1 MGGYRILNYADENG
15 QARPGLGI
23 GDDVVDLARSV
34 EAFEKATGR
43 SAGFSTASTLTLLE
57 KWDDAEPVLDAIAE
71 GAGDAR
77 SQPVSDPTI
86 LAPLLY
92 PGAIYNAAA
101 NYTDHQKEMNQGKS
115 LDKSETTPYFFL
127 KSGPHCV
134 IGPDA
139 DIRLPR
145 VSQQVDW
152 EAELGV
158 VIGRPARNVSV
169 ENALDY
175 VAGYTIFNDLS
186 ARDLSPPKGRRWLT
200 DWFVHKNFDG
210 SGPLGPWII
219 PASDIPDPHDI
230 SIKLWV
236 NDELMQD
243 SNSKYLFFNINEQI
257 EYISRRLTMR
267 PGDVIATGTPS
278 GVGRPRGIFL
288 KPGDTVTIE
297 LGGIGV
303 LKNPVVQGD

>member
-1 MGGYRILNYADENG
+1 MGGYRILNYADAAG
-15 QARPGLGI
+15 AARPGLAI
-23 GDDVVDLARSV
+23 GDEVVDLAEAV
-34 EAFEKATGR
+34 AAFEGATGKKTE
-43 SAGFSTASTLTLLE
+43 FSTASTLTVLE
-57 KWDDAEPVLDAIAE
+57 AWDAAEQVLDAIAE
-71 GAGDAR
+71 GAGSAETRPLAD
-77 SQPVSDPTI
+77 TTL

-101 NYTDHQKEMNQGKS
+101 NYIDHQKEMNQGKA
-115 LDKSETTPYFFL
+115 LDKTETTPYFFL

-134 IGPDA
+134 IGPETE
-139 DIRLPR
+139 IRLPR
-145 VSQQVDW
+145 VSKQVDW

-158 VIGRPARNVSV
+158 VIGRPARNVKV

-186 ARDLSPPKGRRWLT
+186 ARDLSPPRGRRWMT

-210 SGPLGPWII
+210 SGPLGPWIV
-219 PASDIPDPHDI
+219 PASDIPDPHNVD
-230 SIKLWV
+230 IKLWV

-243 SNSKYLFFNINEQI
+243 SNSKYLFYNVNEQI

-297 LGGIGV
+297 LGGIGI
-303 LKNPVVQGD
+303 LRNPVVQGD